1 MEQFYFAE
9 EIKNI
14 VSCEGSAR
22 MERHERVDQWHR
34 RLSLAGFQA
43 VPTKLMAPAKQWLEQ
58 NKTFEGHTIVEDK
71 GCLVLGWK
79 SKPLL
84 QLLAGSVN
92 SQPSPIDGF
101 SAFGKVKSEMGCG
114 DIASKNENL
123 IFPAAMKAA
132 KNADA
137 TIILGGLD
145 LSVEAESLDREYLL
159 LPGYQSQ
166 LINQLAKIAKGPVIL
181 VIMSAGGIDISLI
194 LLLRKMRTSKLSF
207 DSEPIH

>member
-1 MEQFYFAE
+1 
-9 EIKNI
+9 
-14 VSCEGSAR
+14 
-22 MERHERVDQWHR
+22 
-34 RLSLAGFQA
+34 
-43 VPTKLMAPAKQWLEQ
+43 
-58 NKTFEGHTIVEDK
+58 
-71 GCLVLGWK
+71 
-79 SKPLL
+79 
-84 QLLAGSVN
+84 
-92 SQPSPIDGF
+92 
-101 SAFGKVKSEMGCG
+101 MGCG